1 MKLIPNDLHFVVS
14 RMPKDIRSLL
24 EKYPGKLFVAGGF
37 IRSIIAGEEPSD
49 IDMFGETEDMLGSL
63 AKQLST
69 EREGR
74 WFSTDNAFT
83 VLSPPRIPVQF
94 ITRWLFNDPEKVVQ
108 SFDFTVC
115 QACVWYGHDNKYH
128 SQISDNFYIDLAARR
143 LVYTN
148 PVREEEAGGS
158 FMRVLK
164 FIKRGYNIQPG
175 SLGQVLARIY
185 RKIDW
190 ESVSRRDKIDS
201 EITVGH
207 IITGLLRQVDPL
219 RVIDGI
225 DFVDEHE
232 NIKVEGV

>member
-14 RMPKDIRSLL
+14 RMPKDIRALL
-24 EKYPGKLFVAGGF
+24 EKYPCRLFVAGGF
-37 IRSIIAGEEPSD
+37 IRSVIAGEEPSD
-49 IDMFGETEDMLGSL
+49 IDMFGESKDLLGSL
-63 AKQLST
+63 AKQLSG
-69 EREGR
+69 ERDGR
-74 WFSTDNAFT
+74 CFNTDNALT
-83 VLSPPRIPVQF
+83 VLSPTRMTVQF
-94 ITRWLFNDPEKVVQ
+94 ITRWLFNDPEKVIQ

-115 QACVWYGHDNKYH
+115 QACVWYGNDNKYH

-185 RKIDW
+185 SKIDMD
-190 ESVSRRDKIDS
+190 RAKTTNI
-201 EITVGH
+201 GH

-219 RVIDGI
+219 RVIDGV

>member
-1 MKLIPNDLHFVVS
+1 M
-14 RMPKDIRSLL
+14 
-24 EKYPGKLFVAGGF
+24 
-37 IRSIIAGEEPSD
+37 
-49 IDMFGETEDMLGSL
+49 
-63 AKQLST
+63 
-69 EREGR
+69 
-74 WFSTDNAFT
+74 
-83 VLSPPRIPVQF
+83 
-94 ITRWLFNDPEKVVQ
+94 
-108 SFDFTVC
+108 
-115 QACVWYGHDNKYH
+115 WYGNDNKYH
-128 SQISDNFYIDLAARR
+128 SHISDSFYIDLAARR

-190 ESVSRRDKIDS
+190 ESVAHRDKIDN

-207 IITGLLRQVDPL
+207 VITRLLRQVDPL
-219 RVIDGI
+219 RVIDGV